1 MNICQMNREKN
12 EIEDPQKGQRDK
24 VGRKTG
30 EKKLEV
36 QPRTNIRL
44 MEFYKENEKEG
55 IK

>member
-30 EKKLEV
+30 EKKIRGSTKN
-36 QPRTNIRL
+36 QHRTH
-44 MEFYKENEKEG
+44 G
-55 IK
+55 IS